1 MKRFYELSIGD
12 IINYD
17 IELRNKKLKNES
29 ALILDK
35 NDNMLK
41 LSVLSNVWYCSV
53 DMFYQLK
60 NVSVIESDWFN
71 NC

>member
-1 MKRFYELSIGD
+1 MKRYNALKIGD

-35 NDNMLK
+35 NNNMLK
-41 LSVLSNVWYCSV
+41 LSVLSNVWYCSIG
-53 DMFYQLK
+53 MFYQLK
-60 NVSVIESDWFN
+60 NVSVVESD
-71 NC
+71 

>member
-1 MKRFYELSIGD
+1 MKQFNNLKIGD

-35 NDNMLK
+35 NDNILK
-41 LSVLSNVWYCSV
+41 LSVINNIWYCSV
-53 DMFYQLK
+53 EMFTQLQ
-60 NVSVIESDWFN
+60 NVSVVKSD
-71 NC
+71 

>member
-1 MKRFYELSIGD
+1 MKRFNDLNIGD

-17 IELRNKKLKNES
+17 IELRDKKLKNES

-41 LSVLSNVWYCSV
+41 LSVINNVWYCSV

-60 NVSVIESDWFN
+60 NVSIVESD
-71 NC
+71 

>member
-1 MKRFYELSIGD
+1 MKKFNALEIGD
-12 IINYD
+12 VINYD
-17 IELRNKKLKNES
+17 IVLRNGKLKNES

-41 LSVLSNVWYCSV
+41 LSVLNDVWYCSI

-60 NVSVIESDWFN
+60 NVSIVESD
-71 NC
+71 

>member
-1 MKRFYELSIGD
+1 MKRYNKLEIGD

-17 IELRNKKLKNES
+17 IVLKSGKLKNQS

-35 NDNMLK
+35 NDNVLK
-41 LSVLSNVWYCSV
+41 LSVLQHTWYCTI

-60 NVSVIESDWFN
+60 NVSVIESD
-71 NC
+71 